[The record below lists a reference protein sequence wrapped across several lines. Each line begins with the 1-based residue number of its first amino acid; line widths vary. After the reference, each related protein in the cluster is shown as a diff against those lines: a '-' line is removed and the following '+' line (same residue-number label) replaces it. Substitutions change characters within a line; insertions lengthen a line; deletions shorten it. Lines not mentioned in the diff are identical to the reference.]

1 VTGPY
6 SAPPR
11 DTDQQPLDV
20 GSMLRGIHKA
30 SEHRIGRSLMAAVM
44 AVLAGSFA
52 VWGIND
58 IFRGFGH
65 TTLAKIG
72 DAEIPIDRFRQNYQD
87 RLQQIG
93 RELGRPLPADR
104 ANALGLDRQVLG
116 EMIAQA
122 GLDQRVRQMGLGLSD
137 NDIARHITSDPKLQT
152 ANGQFDR
159 AKFELILRNIGYSE
173 QRFVA
178 EQRQDIL
185 RRQILDSVSADLAT
199 PKAWLDA
206 VNQFENQQRGI
217 EYVALGP
224 AQASEI
230 PRPTEEVLKKY
241 FDERK
246 ILFRAPEYRKI
257 AIVTVTPAE
266 LAKWLE
272 VSDDDI
278 KQAYDQRRASFTTPE
293 RRHVEQ
299 MVFPT
304 LADAQTAVDRIKDG
318 AHFSEIASDRGLK
331 EQDINLGTIP
341 KSRIVDPAVADATFV
356 LKEGEVSAPLQ
367 TRFGAVLVTVL
378 QIVPGTTR
386 SLAEATPQLR
396 ADIALERA
404 KTQVQSLHDKIEDD
418 RAGGS
423 NIEEAAAKLK
433 LAVTTYEVDRSGRD
447 PNGKPIGNI
456 PHAADVIKAAFASD
470 VGVDNDPIDAD
481 GGYIWYDVA
490 AIAPAREHKLD
501 EVKEEVERRWR
512 DDEVASRLKSK
523 ANEMLGKL
531 NSGEQLGALASVDGL
546 KVQTAKN
553 IKRGT
558 TSGGISARMT
568 DAVFQTAKDAYGSA
582 AGDNQS
588 QWIVF
593 RIVDV
598 NTPTLDAKSPDHER
612 MTQTVQRE
620 LSADLVGQYV
630 ARLEDDLGAS
640 VNASVLAQAT
650 GNSAP
655 DSN

>member
-1 VTGPY
+1 
-6 SAPPR
+6 
-11 DTDQQPLDV
+11 
-20 GSMLRGIHKA
+20 MLRGIRKA
-30 SEHRIGRSLMAAVM
+30 SENWLGRGLMAAVM
-44 AVLAGSFA
+44 TLLAGSFA

-58 IFRGFGH
+58 IFRGFGRA
-65 TTLAKIG
+65 TLAKIG

-137 NDIARHITSDPKLQT
+137 ADIARHITSDPKLQT

-159 AKFELILRNIGYSE
+159 AKFDLILRNIGYSE

-178 EQRQDIL
+178 EQRQEIL
-185 RRQILDSVSADLAT
+185 RRQILGSLSADLVA

-206 VNQFENQQRGI
+206 VNQFENQQRSI
-217 EYVALGP
+217 EYIALGP
-224 AQASEI
+224 TQAGDI
-230 PRPTEEVLKKY
+230 PRPTEEQLKKY

-257 AIVTVTPAE
+257 AIVTATPAE
-266 LAKWLE
+266 LAKWME

-278 KQAYDQRRASFTTPE
+278 KQAYDQRHASFTTPE

-299 MVFPT
+299 IVFPT
-304 LADAQTAVDRIKDG
+304 LADAQAAADRIKNG

-331 EQDINLGTIP
+331 EQDIDLGTIP
-341 KSRIVDPAVADATFV
+341 KSGIVEPAVADTAFT
-356 LKEGEVSAPLQ
+356 LKEGEVSAPIQ

-378 QIVPGTTR
+378 QVAPETTR

-396 ADIALERA
+396 ADIANERA
-404 KTQVQSLHDKIEDD
+404 KTQVQNLHDKIEDD

-423 NIEEAAAKLK
+423 TIEDAAARLK
-433 LAVTTYEVDRSGRD
+433 LPVTTYEVDRSGRGQD
-447 PNGKPIGNI
+447 GNSLLNI
-456 PHAADVIKAAFASD
+456 PHGADVVKAAFASD

-490 AIAPAREHKLD
+490 AITAARARTLD
-501 EVKEEVERRWR
+501 EVRAEVEQRWR
-512 DDEVASRLKSK
+512 DDEVASRLKTK
-523 ANEMLGKL
+523 ATDMIGKL
-531 NSGEQLGALASVDGL
+531 NSGEQLTALASAGGL
-546 KVQTAKN
+546 KIQTERS

-558 TSGGISARMT
+558 ASGGISARMT
-568 DAVFQTAKDAYGSA
+568 DAVFHTAKDAYGSV
-582 AGDNQS
+582 AGDNPS

-593 RIVDV
+593 RVLEV
-598 NTPTLDAKSPDHER
+598 NTPPLDANSPDYGR
-612 MTQTVQRE
+612 MTQSVQGE

-630 ARLEDDLGAS
+630 ARLEDDLGTS

-650 GNSAP
+650 GNSPP

>member
-1 VTGPY
+1 
-6 SAPPR
+6 
-11 DTDQQPLDV
+11 
-20 GSMLRGIHKA
+20 MLRGIRKA
-30 SEHRIGRSLMAAVM
+30 SENWLGRGLMAAVM
-44 AVLAGSFA
+44 TVLAGSFA

-58 IFRGFGH
+58 IFRGFGR

-72 DAEIPIDRFRQNYQD
+72 DTEIPIDRFRQNYQD

-93 RELGRPLPADR
+93 RELGRPIPADR

-137 NDIARHITSDPKLQT
+137 ADIARQITSDPKLQT
-152 ANGQFDR
+152 VSGQFDR

-178 EQRQDIL
+178 EQRQEIL
-185 RRQILDSVSADLAT
+185 RRQILDSVSADLAA

-206 VNQFENQQRGI
+206 VNQFENQQRSV
-217 EYVALGP
+217 EYIALGP
-224 AQASEI
+224 AQAGDI
-230 PRPTEEVLKKY
+230 PKPTEEELKKY

-278 KQAYDQRRASFTTPE
+278 KQAYDQRRSSFTTPE

-299 MVFPT
+299 IVFPT
-304 LADAQTAVDRIKDG
+304 LADAQAAADRIKNG

-331 EQDINLGTIP
+331 DQDIDLGTIP
-341 KSRIVDPAVADATFV
+341 KSRIVEPTVADAAFS
-356 LKEGEVSAPLQ
+356 LKEGEISAPLQ
-367 TRFGAVLVTVL
+367 TRFEAALVTVL
-378 QIVPGTTR
+378 QIVPETTR

-396 ADIALERA
+396 SDIALERA
-404 KTQVQSLHDKIEDD
+404 KTQVQNLHDKIEDD

-423 NIEEAAAKLK
+423 TIDEAAAKLK
-433 LAVTTYEVDRSGRD
+433 LPVTTYEVDRSGRD
-447 PNGKPIGNI
+447 PDGKPLPNI
-456 PHAADVIKAAFASD
+456 AHGAEVVKAAFASD

-481 GGYIWYDVA
+481 GGYIWYNVA
-490 AIAPAREHKLD
+490 AIAPARERTLD
-501 EVKEEVERRWR
+501 EVKVEVEQRWR
-512 DDEVASRLKSK
+512 DDAVASRLKTK
-523 ANEMLGKL
+523 ASDMIGKL
-531 NSGEQLGALASVDGL
+531 NSGDQLPALASADGL

-568 DAVFQTAKDAYGSA
+568 DAVFQTAKDAYGSV
-582 AGDNQS
+582 AGDNPS

-593 RIVDV
+593 RVLEV
-598 NTPTLDAKSPDHER
+598 NTPALNTKSPDHER

-650 GNSAP
+650 SNSPP
-655 DSN
+655 DTN

>member
-1 VTGPY
+1 
-6 SAPPR
+6 
-11 DTDQQPLDV
+11 
-20 GSMLRGIHKA
+20 MLRGIRKA
-30 SEHRIGRSLMAAVM
+30 SENWLGRGLMAAVM
-44 AVLAGSFA
+44 ALLAGSFA
-52 VWGIND
+52 IWGIND
-58 IFRGFGH
+58 IFRGFGRA
-65 TTLAKIG
+65 TLAKIG

-137 NDIARHITSDPKLQT
+137 ADIARRITSDPKLQT

-159 AKFELILRNIGYSE
+159 AKFDLILRNIGYSE

-178 EQRQDIL
+178 EQRQDTL
-185 RRQILDSVSADLAT
+185 RRQILGSVSADIAA

-206 VNQFENQQRGI
+206 VNQFENQQRSI
-217 EYVALGP
+217 EYIALGP
-224 AQASEI
+224 AQAGNI
-230 PRPTEEVLKKY
+230 PNPTEEELKKY

-257 AIVTVTPAE
+257 AIVSVTPTE
-266 LAKWLE
+266 LAKWME
-272 VSDDDI
+272 VSDEDI

-293 RRHVEQ
+293 QRHVEQ
-299 MVFPT
+299 IVFPT
-304 LADAQTAVDRIKDG
+304 LADAQAAADRIKNS
-318 AHFSEIASDRGLK
+318 ARFSEIASDRGLK
-331 EQDINLGTIP
+331 DQDIDLGTIP
-341 KSRIVDPAVADATFV
+341 KSRIVEPAVADAAFA
-356 LKEGEVSAPLQ
+356 LKEGEVSAPIQ
-367 TRFGAVLVTVL
+367 TRFGAALVRVP
-378 QIVPGTTR
+378 QIVPETTR

-396 ADIALERA
+396 LDIALERA
-404 KTQVQSLHDKIEDD
+404 KAQVRNLHDKIEDD

-423 NIEEAAAKLK
+423 TIEEAATKVKLP
-433 LAVTTYEVDRSGRD
+433 VTTYEVGWSGRD
-447 PNGKPIGNI
+447 PDGKALLNI
-456 PHAADVIKAAFASD
+456 PHGADVVKAAFASD

-490 AIAPAREHKLD
+490 AIAPARERTLD
-501 EVKEEVERRWR
+501 EVKAEVEQRWH
-512 DDEVASRLKSK
+512 DDEVASRLKAK
-523 ANEMLGKL
+523 AADMTGKL
-531 NSGEQLGALASVDGL
+531 NSGEQLATLASADGV

-558 TSGGISARMT
+558 ANGDISARMT
-568 DAVFQTAKDAYGSA
+568 DAIFQTAKDAYGSV
-582 AGDNQS
+582 AGDNPS

-593 RIVDV
+593 RVLEVD
-598 NTPTLDAKSPDHER
+598 TPALDANSPDHDR
-612 MTQTVQRE
+612 MMRTVQGE
-620 LSADLVGQYV
+620 LSADLIGQYV

-650 GNSAP
+650 GNSPP
-655 DSN
+655 DAN